1 VHVQPRDGHVHTHD
15 GHEHVHSDAGNGH
28 SHVIAGSQPLRFGP
42 AVAAAVSGGIA
53 PCPAALVVLL
63 ASLALGQAAYGLAMV
78 FAFSL
83 GLALTL
89 VGLGIGVVRGA
100 RLLSGV
106 PAFERYLPYAPL
118 ASALA
123 MAAVGALLAGRGLVD
138 VGAPL
143 PASAAAVLVALT
155 IAAGTFAVR
164 SLSQS
169 GPSALHSAGRIA

>member
-1 VHVQPRDGHVHTHD
+1 M
-15 GHEHVHSDAGNGH
+15 
-28 SHVIAGSQPLRFGP
+28 
-42 AVAAAVSGGIA
+42 SGGIA

-78 FAFSL
+78 LAFSL

-106 PAFERYLPYAPL
+106 PAFERYLPYAPV

-123 MAAVGALLAGRGLVD
+123 MATIGALLVGRGLAD

-143 PASAAAVLVALT
+143 PPYAGAALVVCA
-155 IAAGTFAVR
+155 IAGFTLLRPLPDARVPAHAHSQSPAR
-164 SLSQS
+164 AESLS
-169 GPSALHSAGRIA
+169 